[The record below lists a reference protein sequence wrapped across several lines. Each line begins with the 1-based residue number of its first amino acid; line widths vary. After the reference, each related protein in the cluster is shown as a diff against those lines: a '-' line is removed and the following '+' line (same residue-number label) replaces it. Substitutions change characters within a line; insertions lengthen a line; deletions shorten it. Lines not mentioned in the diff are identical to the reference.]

1 MSLLTSKTKSDYFG
15 IGRRKTSVAKV
26 ILVPGKGTMVI
37 NHQKGEKYL
46 QFNLQYI
53 NASKSPLMTLGLENT
68 YNLDNK
74 SFSGMS
80 LYYCG
85 IIGLIISKIFL

>member
-37 NHQKGEKYL
+37 NHKKGE
-46 QFNLQYI
+46 NGSR
-53 NASKSPLMTLGLENT
+53 NRAPPLAGT
-68 YNLDNK
+68 
-74 SFSGMS
+74 
-80 LYYCG
+80 
-85 IIGLIISKIFL
+85 

>member
-37 NHQKGEKYL
+37 NHKKGEKYL

-53 NASKSPLMTLGLENT
+53 NASKFGSEARYINNICVPELLNA
-68 YNLDNK
+68 
-74 SFSGMS
+74 
-80 LYYCG
+80 LYV
-85 IIGLIISKIFL
+85 